1 VTCIGNQVRRRDPS
15 VWVNYDGTGELSAT
29 FRPQNIT
36 FRSNSCDTQ
45 AAEPYP
51 FMVFGTD
58 ALRGNG
64 DAITP
69 ASGGAIFGLSGVTGW
84 SGDDSHKVVV

>member
-1 VTCIGNQVRRRDPS
+1 MLGRDPS
-15 VWVNYDGTGELSAT
+15 VWVNYNGKGEQSAT

-36 FRSNSCDTQ
+36 FGWNFCDTQ

-58 ALRGNG
+58 TLRGNG
-64 DAITP
+64 DAIKP
-69 ASGGAIFGLSGVTGW
+69 ASGGTIFGLYGVTGW
-84 SGDDSHKVVV
+84 SGDDSHTVVV

>member
-1 VTCIGNQVRRRDPS
+1 MLGRDPS
-15 VWVNYDGTGELSAT
+15 VWVNYNGKGEQSAT

-36 FRSNSCDTQ
+36 FGWNFCDTQ

-51 FMVFGTD
+51 FTVFSTD
-58 ALRGNG
+58 TLSGNG

-69 ASGGAIFGLSGVTGW
+69 ASGGTIFGLSGVTGW
-84 SGDDSHKVVV
+84 SGDDSHTVV